1 MQTAQETTFVSMENH
16 VSSSKWYELLAEQSK
31 GGTER
36 LQNFGVITSVI
47 DFSFKHLSV
56 VDRVTAS
63 YRGLHGVRGGLTR
76 VD

>member
-16 VSSSKWYELLAEQSK
+16 VSSNKSYKLLAEQLK

-36 LQNFGVITSVI
+36 LQNFGVITMVI

-56 VDRVTAS
+56 VDRVTVS
-63 YRGLHGVRGGLTR
+63 YRVLHGVRGGLTR